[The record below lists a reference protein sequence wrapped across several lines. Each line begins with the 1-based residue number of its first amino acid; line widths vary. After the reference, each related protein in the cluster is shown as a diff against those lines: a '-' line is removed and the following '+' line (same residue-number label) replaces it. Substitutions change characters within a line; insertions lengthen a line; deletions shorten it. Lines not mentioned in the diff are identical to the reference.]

1 MKIKSINI
9 SNFRSIRQL
18 TMDFNQITIIV
29 GPNNAGKSNILSA
42 LNLFFTSSTRGIT
55 DIDFHKRNVK
65 EPIKISVKFCDLSQA
80 EQATFKNYIVEHELN
95 VRKTISMDES
105 GTVTTKLQGLVNSP
119 KDPILRS
126 ESFDSNKDEILS
138 RIKEGRLPNYFLS
151 EKGSLTKKSFQT
163 GLETYISENSDSIE
177 FDRPQWSVSFFGWK
191 NVAQGKFV
199 EIIYV
204 PAIKEAAD
212 ELKSSSAYMG
222 ILIERLFEGLNK
234 DENYQKTKN
243 SYEKISDGFSSNST
257 GSSRFSEIVELEKK
271 IGEKVSEHIP
281 GIKAKL
287 YVNFPN
293 FLEIVSKSLNLTL
306 DDGVETSVEFKG
318 HGLQRAV
325 IMAMLRLYAELL
337 SESTEQKMG
346 KSSSMVLAIEEPEL
360 YLHPHHQRKL
370 YDVLKRISEVNQVI
384 FCTHS
389 SYFVN
394 LPDYES
400 IRIVNKDSDSKSTF
414 VRKSRGNI
422 FQNQSDKTTFR
433 TLSNFDPT
441 KSELFFSK
449 RVILVEGPSER
460 VAIRQIAEKTN
471 YSLDGNGVTI
481 IECEGKTGIPIF
493 MEVLNSFQIP
503 YVVIHDT
510 DLKNNMSENQK
521 NTENDRNERIK
532 NLANGNKVI
541 TFSPDLEGE
550 LGIPIKNE
558 KPYNIY
564 RMMSEKSIDNISKS
578 FVNKIQDLL
587 NAN

>member
-9 SNFRSIRQL
+9 SNFRSIKQL
-18 TMDFNQITIIV
+18 TMDFNQITVIV

-65 EPIKISVKFCDLSQA
+65 EPIEISVKFCDLSQA

-126 ESFDSNKDEILS
+126 ESFDSNKGEILS
-138 RIKEGRLPNYFLS
+138 RIKDGGLPNYFLS

-163 GLETYISENSDSIE
+163 GLETYISKNSDSIE
-177 FDRPQWSVSFFGWK
+177 FDRPQWSESFFGWK
-191 NVAQGKFV
+191 NVAQGKLV

-243 SYEKISDGFSSNST
+243 SYEKISDGFSGNST
-257 GSSRFSEIVELEKK
+257 GLARFSEIVELEKK

-287 YVNFPN
+287 YVNFPD

-337 SESTEQKMG
+337 SEGTDQKMG
-346 KSSSMVLAIEEPEL
+346 KSGSMVLAIEEPEL

-394 LPDYES
+394 LSDYES

-460 VAIRQIAEKTN
+460 VAIRQIAEKTD
-471 YSLDGNGVTI
+471 YSLDGNEVTI

-510 DLKNNMSENQK
+510 DLKNKMSKDQK
-521 NTENDRNERIK
+521 STEEVRNNRIK
-532 NLANGNKVI
+532 NLANGNKII
-541 TFSPDLEGE
+541 TFSPDLECE
-550 LGIPIKNE
+550 LGIHIKNE

-564 RMMSEKSIDNISKS
+564 LRMSEKKIEDINKS
-578 FVNKIQDLL
+578 FVNKIQCLL

>member
-18 TMDFNQITIIV
+18 TMDFNQITVIV

-65 EPIKISVKFCDLSQA
+65 EPIEISVKFCDLSQA

-126 ESFDSNKDEILS
+126 ESFDSNKGEILS
-138 RIKEGRLPNYFLS
+138 RIKDGGLPNYFLS

-163 GLETYISENSDSIE
+163 GLETYISKNSDSIE
-177 FDRPQWSVSFFGWK
+177 FDRPQWSESFFGWK
-191 NVAQGKFV
+191 NVAQGKLV

-243 SYEKISDGFSSNST
+243 SYEKISDGFSGNST
-257 GSSRFSEIVELEKK
+257 GLARFSEIVELEKK

-287 YVNFPN
+287 YVNFPD

-337 SESTEQKMG
+337 SEGTDQKMG
-346 KSSSMVLAIEEPEL
+346 KSGSMVLAIEEPEL

-394 LPDYES
+394 LSDYES

-460 VAIRQIAEKTN
+460 VAIGQIAEKTN
-471 YSLDGNGVTI
+471 YSLDGNEVTI

-510 DLKNNMSENQK
+510 DLKNKMSKDQK
-521 NTENDRNERIK
+521 STEEVRNNRIK
-532 NLANGNKVI
+532 NLANGNKII
-541 TFSPDLEGE
+541 TFSPDLECE
-550 LGIPIKNE
+550 LGIHIKNE

-564 RMMSEKSIDNISKS
+564 LRMSEKKIEDINKS
-578 FVNKIQDLL
+578 FVNKIQCLL

>member
-9 SNFRSIRQL
+9 SNFRSIKQL
-18 TMDFNQITIIV
+18 TMDFNQITVIV

-65 EPIKISVKFCDLSQA
+65 EPIEISVKFCDLSQA

-126 ESFDSNKDEILS
+126 ESFDSNKGEILS
-138 RIKEGRLPNYFLS
+138 RIKDGGLPNCFLS

-163 GLETYISENSDSIE
+163 GLETYISKNSDSIE
-177 FDRPQWSVSFFGWK
+177 FDRPQWSESFFGWK
-191 NVAQGKFV
+191 NVAQGKLV

-243 SYEKISDGFSSNST
+243 SYEKISDGFSGNST
-257 GSSRFSEIVELEKK
+257 GLARFSEIVELEKK

-287 YVNFPN
+287 YVNFPD

-337 SESTEQKMG
+337 SEGTDQKMG
-346 KSSSMVLAIEEPEL
+346 KSGSMVLAIEEPEL

-394 LPDYES
+394 LSDYES

-460 VAIRQIAEKTN
+460 VAIGQIAEKTN
-471 YSLDGNGVTI
+471 YSLDGNEVTI

-510 DLKNNMSENQK
+510 DLKNKMSKDQK
-521 NTENDRNERIK
+521 STEEVRNNRIK
-532 NLANGNKVI
+532 NLANGNKII
-541 TFSPDLEGE
+541 TFSPDLECE
-550 LGIPIKNE
+550 LGIHIKNE

-564 RMMSEKSIDNISKS
+564 LRMSEKKIEDINKS
-578 FVNKIQDLL
+578 FVNKIQCLL